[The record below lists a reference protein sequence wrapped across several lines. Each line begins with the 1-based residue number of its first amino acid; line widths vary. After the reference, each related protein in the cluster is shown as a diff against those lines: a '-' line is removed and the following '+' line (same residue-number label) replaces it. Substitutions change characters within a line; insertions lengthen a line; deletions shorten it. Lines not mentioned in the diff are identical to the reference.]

1 VIEEKFTTKKIKKMI
16 NSVKYYVGVKKDAN
30 SRKTVSYSKSKLRNT
45 ARGES
50 LSLGKK
56 KSSVD
61 NAKVYKFLRK
71 DYKFDILRDP
81 FNKKKY
87 PQDEFKKIKKYLIS
101 KKESDQKRLGNGLVA
116 MIKNYMD
123 RQKLKVNKPST
134 AKQKHFNKF
143 SIASRQLQKSI
154 GWTVKKKK

>member
-1 VIEEKFTTKKIKKMI
+1 MIEEKFTTKKIKKMI

-30 SRKTVSYSKSKLRNT
+30 SRKKVSYSKSKLRNT
-45 ARGES
+45 DRGQS
-50 LSLGKK
+50 LSVKK
-56 KSSVD
+56 QSSSVD
-61 NAKVYKFLRK
+61 NAKVYMFLRK
-71 DYKFDILRDP
+71 EYKFDILRDA

-87 PQDEFKKIKKYLIS
+87 PQDEFKKIKKYILS

>member
-1 VIEEKFTTKKIKKMI
+1 MKIDYQLFAKWK
-16 NSVKYYVGVKKDAN
+16 VGVALTLLLFFLAPFIF
-30 SRKTVSYSKSKLRNT
+30 SSFIKSTSAPVLTN
-45 ARGES
+45 E
-50 LSLGKK
+50 
-56 KSSVD
+56 VPD
-61 NAKVYKFLRK
+61 K
-71 DYKFDILRDP
+71 DYKFDILRDT

-134 AKQKHFNKF
+134 AKQKHFNKLNLFSLIGILTLKFSF
-143 SIASRQLQKSI
+143 SIKSSFTI
-154 GWTVKKKK
+154 LSNLDDMNLKNC